1 MKKYFLIILF
11 FAGVVFSQGLSD
23 FRLEKPSLSKAG
35 SENPASNS
43 ITDILIDDDNTIWI
57 ATSRGLSKS
66 EDHGKSWTNYYGT
79 EDFGTLGVP
88 ALGYND
94 GVIWASLSGI
104 KETDGSTVNV
114 GEGLIYSE
122 DNGETWNRIEQPVDD
137 PGDSSVVYGINTLRA
152 LPVTVK
158 EQNLI
163 YDIAFS
169 KEKIWIATF
178 AGGLRSSD
186 DMGVTWKRVPLP
198 PDYLDEINPN
208 DTLSFTLQPQAG
220 KFGPES
226 NLNHR
231 LFSIASDGDEKIY
244 AGTAN
249 GINISEDNGLS
260 WKKYNH
266 QNQDESISG
275 NFVVALEYDSL
286 SGSIWGA
293 TWRAEDQDEF
303 YGVSYS
309 LNDGESWQTALYG
322 ERGHNFAFSRGEVI
336 AATDNGLFASRNS
349 GNEWLSPNVIADDQK
364 SIAILRNQFY
374 SAGVQDSAGVEIVWG
389 GSAGEG
395 LAKMISK
402 NGIWDGDWNIL
413 LASAPLENAE
423 DTYAFPNPFSPDD
436 GFTRIKYSLNS
447 STDDVTIR
455 ILDFDMNLVRT
466 LIQKA
471 PRNAGDEIFEI
482 WDGRDDSGNYV
493 PNGVYFYR
501 IDAGSGD
508 PLFGKIMVLM

>member
-1 MKKYFLIILF
+1 MKKYFLIVLF
-11 FAGVVFSQGLSD
+11 SAGVIFSQGISD
-23 FRLEKPSLSKAG
+23 FSLEKKALLKSN

-43 ITDILIDDDNTIWI
+43 ITDILIDDNNTIWI

-66 EDHGKSWTNYYGT
+66 EDYGKTWTNYYGT
-79 EDFGTLGVP
+79 EEFGTLGVP
-88 ALGYND
+88 ALGYNN
-94 GVIWASLSGI
+94 GIIWASLSGI
-104 KETDGSTVNV
+104 KETGGSTVNI
-114 GEGLIYSE
+114 GEGLVYSA
-122 DNGETWNRIEQPVDD
+122 DNGDTWNRIEQPVDD
-137 PGDSSVVYGINTLRA
+137 PGDSSVVYGINNLRA

-169 KEKIWIATF
+169 KGKIWIATF
-178 AGGLRSSD
+178 AGGLRCSD
-186 DMGVTWKRVPLP
+186 DMGVNWKRVPLP
-198 PDYLDEINPN
+198 PDYLDEINPG

-220 KFGPES
+220 RFGPES

-231 LFSIASDGDEKIY
+231 LFSVTSDGDERVY

-249 GINISEDNGLS
+249 GINISTDNGIS

-266 QNQDESISG
+266 QNQDEPISG

-286 SGSIWGA
+286 SSSIWGA
-293 TWRAEDQDEF
+293 TWRAEDPDEF

-309 LNDGESWQTALYG
+309 LNNGESWQTSLYG
-322 ERGHNFAFSRGEVI
+322 ERAHNFAFDSRGII
-336 AATDNGLFASRNS
+336 AATDNGLFAARNL
-349 GNEWLSPNVIADDQK
+349 GNEWLSPGVIADDQK
-364 SIAILRNQFY
+364 SISILRNQFY
-374 SAGVQDSAGVEIVWG
+374 SAGVQDSSGVKIIWG

-402 NGIWDGDWNIL
+402 NGVWNGEWNII
-413 LASAPLENAE
+413 LASAKLENFE

-436 GFTRIKYSLNS
+436 GLTRIKYSLNNPA
-447 STDDVTIR
+447 DDVTIR

-466 LIQKA
+466 LIQNA
-471 PRNAGDEIFEI
+471 SRNASDEIFEI
-482 WDGRDDSGNYV
+482 WDGRDDLGNYV

-501 IDAGSGD
+501 IDVGSD
-508 PLFGKIMVLM
+508 NVLFGKIMVLM